1 SSITLD
7 AWMGASNEMIPPC
20 SSAVRALRWRFTKFA
35 PSTTTRP
42 VFRYTRITF
51 PTCPLSSPRSTFTVS
66 PVVTCSFTRSEFCAC
81 RFWPLFRARS
91 VFLYLRIRILQD
103 LGRERDDLHV
113 LLLAQLAGDRAED
126 TRRPRLARIID
137 DHHGV
142 LVEADVAAVLPPRLL
157 HRAHDD
163 RLRDVALLH
172 RPVRERVLHG
182 HDDDVAEAGIAPARS
197 AEDAD
202 HERRLGP
209 RVVRDL
215 HHRLLL
221 DHGRP
226 PLPCTLH
233 DLDDTPPL
241 VLRQRTRLHDP
252 HGVADLRRVLLVV
265 GLQALRAR
273 HHLAV
278 DGMRHATLDR
288 DHHRLLHLVAHHEA
302 GARLARAAG
311 CGLLLVGHL
320 SHGSFLPR
328 SARALELALAQDG
341 LEPRDVLADPAQ
353 PERILEGLGS

>member
-1 SSITLD
+1 
-7 AWMGASNEMIPPC
+7 M
-20 SSAVRALRWRFTKFA
+20 FA

-42 VFRYTRITF
+42 VLRYTRITL
-51 PTCPLSSPRSTFTVS
+51 PTCPLSSPRTTLTVS
-66 PVVTCSFTRSEFCAC
+66 PVVTCSFTRSEFCAW
-81 RFWPLFRARS
+81 RFCPFALARS
-91 VFLYLRIRILQD
+91 VFLYLRIRILQH

-113 LLLAQLAGDRAED
+113 LLIAQLAGDRAED

-137 DHHGV
+137 DHDGV

-157 HRAHDD
+157 RRAHDD

-182 HDDDVAEAGIAPARS
+182 HDDDVAEAGIAPACA

-202 HERRLGP
+202 DERRLGA

-221 DHGRP
+221 DHRRP
-226 PLPCTLH
+226 PLPCAVH
-233 DLDDTPPL
+233 DLDDPPPL
-241 VLRQRTRLHDP
+241 VLRQRPGLHDP

-278 DGMRHATLDR
+278 HRVRHATLDR
-288 DHHRLLHLVAHHEA
+288 HHHRLRHLVAHHEA
-302 GARLARAAG
+302 RAGLARVPRLG
-311 CGLLLVGHL
+311 LLVGHL
-320 SHGSFLPR
+320 GH
-328 SARALELALAQDG
+328 
-341 LEPRDVLADPAQ
+341 V
-353 PERILEGLGS
+353 I

>member
-1 SSITLD
+1 MRRRVRVGASDFGSSSITFE
-7 AWMGASNEMIPPC
+7 AWMGAGKSTIPPC
-20 SSAVRALRWRFTKFA
+20 SSALRALRWRFTMFA

-42 VFRYTRITF
+42 VLRYTRMTF
-51 PTCPLSSPRSTFTVS
+51 PTWPLSSPRTTLTVS
-66 PVVTCSFTRSEFCAC
+66 PVETWILTRSEFWAC
-81 RFWPLFRARS
+81 RFWPFALARS

-113 LLLAQLAGDRAED
+113 LLLAQLASDRAED

-172 RPVRERVLHG
+172 RSVRERVLHG
-182 HDDDVAEAGIAPARS
+182 HDDDVAKAGIAPAGS

-202 HERRLGP
+202 HERRLGT
-209 RVVRDL
+209 RIVRDL
-215 HHRLLL
+215 HHRFLL
-221 DHGRP
+221 DHGRS

-233 DLDDTPPL
+233 DLDDPPPL
-241 VLRQRTRLHDP
+241 VLRQRPGLHDP

-278 DGMRHATLDR
+278 DGVRHATLDR

-311 CGLLLVGHL
+311 RGLLLVGHL
-320 SHGSFLPR
+320 SHGS
-328 SARALELALAQDG
+328 
-341 LEPRDVLADPAQ
+341 
-353 PERILEGLGS
+353 